1 MKLTEIKDS
10 LKKLG
15 FSKAEIDIY
24 LTLLPGGS
32 LSIQNLAQTT
42 KLPRTTI
49 VLALDKLLS
58 ENIISYY
65 LKGKRKYFLIKNTHQ
80 LLNLLTR
87 KESEIYL
94 KKLQIEK
101 IIPELDALH
110 YLKEQSGIE
119 TELLKG
125 EVGFKKV
132 YDETL
137 KQKRGGEILR
147 FGLDPKIFTILPD
160 FLKDYV
166 KRKNKKLITT
176 KLILPL
182 IDPEFIK
189 ALKAD
194 NKKDLRELRV
204 LDKNLYNPLG
214 NIAIWDNCVAFIAW
228 DKVIHILLV
237 KNKLFYQMMKMI
249 FLTCWNNAKK

>member
-1 MKLTEIKDS
+1 MKLSEIKDN

-15 FSKAEIDIY
+15 FTRAEIEVY

-49 VLALDKLLS
+49 VLALDKFLE

-65 LKGKRKYFLIKNTHQ
+65 LKGKRKYYLIKNTNQ
-80 LLNLLTR
+80 LLNLLAR

-125 EVGFKKV
+125 EEGFKKV
-132 YDETL
+132 YNETL
-137 KQKRGGEILR
+137 KQKNGGEILR
-147 FGLDPKIFTILPD
+147 FGIDPKIFTILPN
-160 FLKDYV
+160 FLQDYV
-166 KRKNKKLITT
+166 KAKNKKLITT

-182 IDPEFIK
+182 SDVEFIK
-189 ALKAD
+189 ALKGE
-194 NKKDLRELRV
+194 NKKDLREIRV
-204 LDKNLYNPLG
+204 LDQKIYNPLG
-214 NIAIWDNCVAFIAW
+214 NIAIWDGCVAFIAW
-228 DKVIHILLV
+228 DKDIHILLV
-237 KNKLFYQMMKMI
+237 RNKLFYQMMKMV
-249 FLTCWNNAKK
+249 FLACWNSAKK